1 MCCPGWE
8 AAAAE
13 NGHSHQ
19 SMRTHAELRELFD
32 KYANYGEGEGGE
44 AVEVRGTG
52 GERPTT
58 LSPSAFTSFLMSADN
73 AAFLDQHTKVWH
85 DMTRPLSDYFI
96 ASSHNTYLVGHQ
108 LVGMSTV
115 EGYIRALL
123 HSCRSVEGKYCFLLS
138 SYSIQMLSQSTSTT
152 ATLSLWSSTVN
163 HSRLKSPCA
172 KSAVRSS
179 SMDSS
184 CRLGRS
190 LFRQRCIVA
199 CRSKI

>member
-1 MCCPGWE
+1 MGYK
-8 AAAAE
+8 
-13 NGHSHQ
+13 GHSYQ
-19 SMRTHAELRELFD
+19 SRHTHAELRELFD
-32 KYANYGEGEGGE
+32 KYAGYDEGEDRQG
-44 AVEVRGTG
+44 AEVPET
-52 GERPTT
+52 RPTT

-73 AAFLDQHTKVWH
+73 AAFLDQHSKVWH

-138 SYSIQMLSQSTSTT
+138 SYSIQMHSQSTSTT
-152 ATLSLWSSTVN
+152 ATLSLWSFTVN
-163 HSRLKSPCA
+163 PSRLKSPCA
-172 KSAVRSS
+172 KSVVRSS
-179 SMDSS
+179 STDSS
-184 CRLGRS
+184 CRLGRL